1 MPFETNLLDS
11 EPCLDQVFV
20 YIEHSSRQWFKLRSK
35 LELGRFG
42 YVKYVFDQLQRL
54 ARLFDQRLGIKGTRQ
69 CTHLY
74 SSQILLDEIL
84 SMYRILILT

>member
-1 MPFETNLLDS
+1 MPFEANPLGS
-11 EPCLDQVFV
+11 EPCLDEVFV
-20 YIEHSSRQWFKLRSK
+20 L
-35 LELGRFG
+35 LELGLFG

-54 ARLFDQRLGIKGTRQ
+54 ARLFDQRLGILETRQ
-69 CTHLY
+69 CIYLY